1 MKKNILRVV
10 VFILLIGTFYIIFGF
25 SGQNGDQSGALSRQ
39 ITEYIAKN
47 IKTIQNMNNDQKEK
61 VLKKME
67 YYVRKLAH
75 FSLYAIVGILIMT
88 LLFTYKL
95 RQRTRIISCLT
106 IGTIYAISDEIH
118 QSFIP
123 GRTPMVGDVMIDMCG
138 VLAGIVIVSFI
149 WKINKLA
156 KK

>member
-1 MKKNILRVV
+1 
-10 VFILLIGTFYIIFGF
+10 
-25 SGQNGDQSGALSRQ
+25 
-39 ITEYIAKN
+39 
-47 IKTIQNMNNDQKEK
+47 
-61 VLKKME
+61 
-67 YYVRKLAH
+67 
-75 FSLYAIVGILIMT
+75 MT

>member
-75 FSLYAIVGILIMT
+75 FHYM
-88 LLFTYKL
+88 
-95 RQRTRIISCLT
+95 Q
-106 IGTIYAISDEIH
+106 
-118 QSFIP
+118 
-123 GRTPMVGDVMIDMCG
+123 
-138 VLAGIVIVSFI
+138 
-149 WKINKLA
+149 
-156 KK
+156 

>member
-1 MKKNILRVV
+1 MV

-95 RQRTRIISCLT
+95 RQRTRIISRLT